1 MDIEKQLEMDVGIDI
16 PFALQSLRPGAQ
28 WVLRGTDY
36 KGLEWL
42 DEEQSQPGQ
51 AEIAEEMERL
61 TLLKAQLQYRRD
73 RIGEYLPLEEQ
84 LDLLYWDGINGST
97 DWSDHVANVKA
108 KYPKP
113 E

>member
-1 MDIEKQLEMDVGIDI
+1 MDIEKQLEMDVSIDI

-28 WVLRGTDY
+28 WVLRGSDY

-51 AEIAEEMERL
+51 VEVQEEMERL
-61 TLLKAQLQYRRD
+61 TLLKAQLQYRRE
-73 RIGEYLPLEEQ
+73 RKSEYLPIDEQ
-84 LDLLYWDGINGST
+84 LDLLYWDDINDT
-97 DWSDHVANVKA
+97 TNWSDHVADVKA